1 MQKYDDNGQEIKY
14 SARETTVPKFYQVI
28 YDENTPLT
36 ITNKF
41 IGSQETIVLK
51 VKKHWDEH
59 KNKIAIPIIKH
70 AQSILPSQY
79 HVNKETTTTIHDTFV
94 LFATACPN
102 KKAHTYL

>member
-1 MQKYDDNGQEIKY
+1 MPPKNSKHLLCISYFKFKY
-14 SARETTVPKFYQVI
+14 
-28 YDENTPLT
+28 
-36 ITNKF
+36 
-41 IGSQETIVLK
+41 
-51 VKKHWDEH
+51 EH

-102 KKAHTYL
+102 KKPIHTYNSDLLTDHNKNMPIYNKYKKISLKEW